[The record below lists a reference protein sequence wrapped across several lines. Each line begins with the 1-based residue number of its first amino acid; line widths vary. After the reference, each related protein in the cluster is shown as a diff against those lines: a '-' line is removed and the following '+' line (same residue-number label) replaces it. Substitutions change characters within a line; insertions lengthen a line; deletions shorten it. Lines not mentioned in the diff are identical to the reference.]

1 MAIDG
6 QVFRSTLARW
16 ASGVSV
22 VTSLHD
28 GQRVGI
34 TASSFT
40 SVSLEPPRIL
50 ICVAKRLFTHHVIE
64 ESGFFAVNILT
75 TEQLEWGMRFAGL
88 LPEQEDRFEGIATTT
103 AATGAP
109 GFPDVLGWV
118 DCRLMHAYDGGDH
131 TIFVGQVEA
140 AHSTTAGEPLLYF
153 SRQWRQLDGDPLAL

>member
-1 MAIDG
+1 MGIDG
-6 QVFRSTLARW
+6 QTFRSTLARW

-22 VTSLHD
+22 VTSLYE

-50 ICVAKRLFTHHVIE
+50 ICVAKRLFTHRVIE
-64 ESGFFAVNILT
+64 ESRIFAVNILT

-88 LPEQEDRFEGIATTT
+88 LPEQEDRFHGIVTTT
-103 AATGAP
+103 AVTGAP
-109 GFPDVLGWV
+109 LFPNVLGWV
-118 DCRLMHAYDGGDH
+118 DCRLACAYDGGDH

-140 AHSTTAGEPLLYF
+140 AHSAAQGDPLLYF
-153 SRQWRQLDGDPLAL
+153 SRQWRQLDGLPLEL